1 MRRRALKTGL
11 VDPSHKASSSSIKKP
26 SYPENCIGKSDVHL
40 AHLVLALATDSTALV
55 VGRGLVLKG
64 DVEVA
69 VVVLVRGAGKHA
81 LDLLAGLD
89 GEDVLEVEDGLL
101 PVCVLGV
108 GTGGELDGLVAGGEL
123 DVEPRD
129 HGVDVVGA
137 AHGEREGQLEGE
149 VRDGAG
155 VKVDGNDSGG
165 VGDDGLELDGVD
177 EGLGEGGVLQRAVV
191 EAPDVVPD
199 WKKRLAWLSKFERR
213 AGETYSRSCPP
224 CSRRPRYRP

>member
-11 VDPSHKASSSSIKKP
+11 VDPSHKASNSSFRP
-26 SYPENCIGKSDVHL
+26 SKNHHILRKVHL
-40 AHLVLALATDSTALV
+40 AHLVLALATNGAALV
-55 VGRGLVLKG
+55 VGLSLVLETN
-64 DVEVA
+64 VEVA
-69 VVVLVRGAGKHA
+69 GVVLVGSAREHA

-137 AHGEREGQLEGE
+137 AHGKGEGELEGE

-155 VKVDGNDSGG
+155 VEVDGDDRGG

-199 WKKRLAWLSKFERR
+199 CKKTISMLSDFECRALIHPRLWKLF
-213 AGETYSRSCPP
+213 
-224 CSRRPRYRP
+224 

>member
-11 VDPSHKASSSSIKKP
+11 VDPSHKASSSSHQKTIISWK
-26 SYPENCIGKSDVHL
+26 IVHL
-40 AHLVLALATDSTALV
+40 AHLVLALATNGAALV
-55 VGRGLVLKG
+55 VGLGLVLETN
-64 DVEVA
+64 VEVA
-69 VVVLVRGAGKHA
+69 GVVLVGSAREHA

-137 AHGEREGQLEGE
+137 AHGEGEGELEGE

-155 VKVDGNDSGG
+155 VEVDGDDGGG

-199 WKKRLAWLSKFERR
+199 CRK
-213 AGETYSRSCPP
+213 
-224 CSRRPRYRP
+224 

>member
-1 MRRRALKTGL
+1 MHTERSRPAL
-11 VDPSHKASSSSIKKP
+11 VESSHKGVEQLVPSIKK
-26 SYPENCIGKSDVHL
+26 EMFHCILGKRMRL
-40 AHLVLALATDSTALV
+40 AHLVLALATDAAALV
-55 VGRGLVLKG
+55 VGLSLVLEG
-64 DVEVA
+64 DVKVA
-69 VVVLVRGAGKHA
+69 VVVLVGGTGEHA

-101 PVCVLGV
+101 PVGVLGV

-137 AHGEREGQLEGE
+137 ADWEGEGELEGE
-149 VRDGAG
+149 VCDGAG
-155 VKVDGNDSGG
+155 VEVDGDDRSR

-199 WKKRLAWLSKFERR
+199 WEKS
-213 AGETYSRSCPP
+213 
-224 CSRRPRYRP
+224 

>member
-1 MRRRALKTGL
+1 MRRALKTGL
-11 VDPSHKASSSSIKKP
+11 VDPSHKASSCSSKNHHILK
-26 SYPENCIGKSDVHL
+26 IDVRL
-40 AHLVLALATDSTALV
+40 AHLVLALATDRTALF
-55 VGRGLVLKG
+55 VGRGLVLEG

-69 VVVLVRGAGKHA
+69 VVVLVGGASEHA

-89 GEDVLEVEDGLL
+89 CEDVLEVEDGLL
-101 PVCVLGV
+101 PVGVLGV

-137 AHGEREGQLEGE
+137 AHGEGEGELEGE
-149 VRDGAG
+149 VRDGAS
-155 VKVDGNDSGG
+155 VQVDGNDRGR

-191 EAPDVVPD
+191 KAPDVVPD
-199 WKKRLAWLSKFERR
+199 CKNRLAWCQMLRIEWSNLQPILS
-213 AGETYSRSCPP
+213 SL
-224 CSRRPRYRP
+224 